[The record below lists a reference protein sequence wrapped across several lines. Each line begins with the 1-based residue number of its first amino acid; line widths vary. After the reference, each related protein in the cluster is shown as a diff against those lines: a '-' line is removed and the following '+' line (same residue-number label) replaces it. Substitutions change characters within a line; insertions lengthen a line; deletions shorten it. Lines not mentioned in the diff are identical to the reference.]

1 MNDLASVLNTLV
13 VVGVVAA
20 LAPLIVA
27 LLPGPRVPQI
37 VLLIIG
43 GVVIGPEGFGL
54 ADPAVL
60 VLLAN
65 IGLGLVFLLAGY
77 ELDPAV
83 FGERAGRLALVGWLI
98 TVALAAG
105 LVGALEAIG
114 FVHAFVPVALG
125 LTTTALGTL
134 LPILRDHDLLAG
146 RFGRYILAAGAVGEL
161 LPILGI
167 AIFLGAH
174 SQFVGIL
181 SLASV
186 GVLAVILSL
195 APRLARGSR
204 IERIFKEGEHSTS
217 QTTLRFSIVLLL
229 FLLAVAAQFG
239 LDVVLGA
246 FLAGM
251 VLRRWAPGDVH
262 SLEEK
267 LDAIGYGF
275 FIPVFFI
282 PGLLHRI
289 GDEPRRGLDRPGP
302 LRLLIFFVLLLV
314 IRGLPA
320 LLVYRRALS
329 MTQRLQMMFIT
340 ATALPLLVALAEIG
354 LRNGTML
361 PENAAALVGAGV
373 LSVIVYPAV
382 AVAIGTR
389 RTAREQ
395 ALSTS
400 PEPRNKPIAPGPTGE
415 PPSPRA
421 PREPAAPTDDG
432 RVTRRRCGR

>member
-1 MNDLASVLNTLV
+1 MDDLASVLNTLV

-43 GVVIGPEGFGL
+43 GILIGPEGLGL

-60 VLLAN
+60 TLLAN

-83 FGERAGRLALVGWLI
+83 FGERAGRLALVGWVI
-98 TVALAAG
+98 TVGLAAG
-105 LVGALEAIG
+105 LVGVLESIG
-114 FVHAFVPVALG
+114 FVHAFVPVALA

-204 IERIFKEGEHSTS
+204 IERVFKEGEHSTS

-267 LDAIGYGF
+267 LDAVGYGF
-275 FIPVFFI
+275 FIPVFFVVS
-282 PGLLHRI
+282 GMT
-289 GDEPRRGLDRPGP
+289 LDVDSIAENPVRM
-302 LRLLIFFVLLLV
+302 LVFFVLLLV

-361 PENAAALVGAGV
+361 SENAAALVGAGV

-382 AVAIGTR
+382 AVAIGSR
-389 RTAREQ
+389 RTARQQ
-395 ALSTS
+395 AAPTS
-400 PEPRNKPIAPGPTGE
+400 AEPRNEPIAPGPTGE
-415 PPSPRA
+415 PASPSA
-421 PREPAAPTDDG
+421 PREPVAPADE
-432 RVTRRRCGR
+432 V

>member
-43 GVVIGPEGFGL
+43 GIVIGPEGFGL

-60 VLLAN
+60 ILLAN

-105 LVGALEAIG
+105 LVGVLEAIG

-275 FIPVFFI
+275 FIPVFFVVS
-282 PGLLHRI
+282 GMT
-289 GDEPRRGLDRPGP
+289 LDVDSIVQAP

-395 ALSTS
+395 AAPLLRSRGTS
-400 PEPRNKPIAPGPTGE
+400 RLLPARPASLA
-415 PPSPRA
+415 SPRA
-421 PREPAAPTDDG
+421 PREPVAPTDECDP
-432 RVTRRRCGR
+432 

>member
-1 MNDLASVLNTLV
+1 MDDLASVLNTLV

-43 GVVIGPEGFGL
+43 GILIGPEGLGL

-60 VLLAN
+60 TLLAN

-83 FGERAGRLALVGWLI
+83 FGERAGRLALVGWVI
-98 TVALAAG
+98 TVGLAAG
-105 LVGALEAIG
+105 LVGVLESIG
-114 FVHAFVPVALG
+114 FVHAFVPVALA

-204 IERIFKEGEHSTS
+204 IERVFKEGEHSTS

-267 LDAIGYGF
+267 LDAVGYGF
-275 FIPVFFI
+275 FIPVFFVVS
-282 PGLLHRI
+282 GMT
-289 GDEPRRGLDRPGP
+289 LDVDSIAENPVRM
-302 LRLLIFFVLLLV
+302 LAFFVLLLV

-320 LLVYRRALS
+320 LLVYHRALS

-361 PENAAALVGAGV
+361 SENAAALVGAGV

-382 AVAIGTR
+382 AVAIGSR
-389 RTAREQ
+389 RTARQQ
-395 ALSTS
+395 AAPTS
-400 PEPRNKPIAPGPTGE
+400 AEPRNEPIAPGPTGE
-415 PPSPRA
+415 PASPSA
-421 PREPAAPTDDG
+421 PREPVAPADE
-432 RVTRRRCGR
+432 V

>member
-1 MNDLASVLNTLV
+1 MDDLASVLNTLV

-43 GVVIGPEGFGL
+43 GIVIGPEGLGL
-54 ADPAVL
+54 ADPAAL
-60 VLLAN
+60 ILLAN

-83 FGERAGRLALVGWLI
+83 FGERAGRLALVCWVI
-98 TVALAAG
+98 TVGLAAG
-105 LVGALEAIG
+105 LVGVLESIG
-114 FVHAFVPVALG
+114 YVHAFVPVALA

-204 IERIFKEGEHSTS
+204 IERVFREGEHSTS

-267 LDAIGYGF
+267 LDAVGYGF
-275 FIPVFFI
+275 FIPVFFVVS
-282 PGLLHRI
+282 GMT
-289 GDEPRRGLDRPGP
+289 LDVDSIAENPVRM
-302 LRLLIFFVLLLV
+302 LVFFVLLLV

-361 PENAAALVGAGV
+361 SENAAALVGAGV

-382 AVAIGTR
+382 AVAIGSR
-389 RTAREQ
+389 RTARQQ
-395 ALSTS
+395 AALTS
-400 PEPRNKPIAPGPTGE
+400 AEPRNEPIAPDPTGE
-415 PPSPRA
+415 PASPSA
-421 PREPAAPTDDG
+421 PREPVAPVDE
-432 RVTRRRCGR
+432 V

>member
-43 GVVIGPEGFGL
+43 GIVIGPEGFGL

-60 VLLAN
+60 ILLAN

-105 LVGALEAIG
+105 LVGVLAAIG

-204 IERIFKEGEHSTS
+204 IERIIKEGEHATS

-275 FIPVFFI
+275 FIPVFFVVS
-282 PGLLHRI
+282 GMN
-289 GDEPRRGLDRPGP
+289 LDVDSIVEAP
-302 LRLLIFFVLLLV
+302 LRLLVFFVLLLV
-314 IRGLPA
+314 VRGLPA

-340 ATALPLLVALAEIG
+340 ATTLPLLVALAEIG

-395 ALSTS
+395 AASTS
-400 PEPRNKPIAPGPTGE
+400 PEPRNEPIAPGPTGE
-415 PPSPRA
+415 PV
-421 PREPAAPTDDG
+421 APTRR

>member
-43 GVVIGPEGFGL
+43 GIVIGPEGFGL

-60 VLLAN
+60 ILLAN

-105 LVGALEAIG
+105 LVGVLEAIG

-282 PGLLHRI
+282 VSGMN
-289 GDEPRRGLDRPGP
+289 LDVDSIVQAP

-382 AVAIGTR
+382 AVAIGDAENR
-389 RTAREQ
+389 
-395 ALSTS
+395 
-400 PEPRNKPIAPGPTGE
+400 
-415 PPSPRA
+415 PRA
-421 PREPAAPTDDG
+421 GRVHFSGAAERADCSRPDRRACRTDG
-432 RVTRRRCGR
+432 RRVTRRRCGR

>member
-1 MNDLASVLNTLV
+1 VDDLGSVLNTLV

-43 GVVIGPEGFGL
+43 GIVIGPEGFGL
-54 ADPAVL
+54 ADPAAL

-83 FGERAGRLALVGWLI
+83 FGERAGRLALVGWAIALG
-98 TVALAAG
+98 LAAG
-105 LVGALEAIG
+105 LVGILEAAG
-114 FVHAFVPVALG
+114 FVRAFVPVALA

-134 LPILRDHDLLAG
+134 LPILRDHNLLAG
-146 RFGRYILAAGAVGEL
+146 PFGRYILAAGAVGEL
-161 LPILGI
+161 LPIIGI
-167 AIFLGAH
+167 AIFLGAN

-186 GVLAVILSL
+186 GALAVVLSV

-204 IERIFKEGEHSTS
+204 IERVFKEGEHSTS

-267 LDAIGYGF
+267 LDAVGYGF
-275 FIPVFFI
+275 FIPVFFVVS
-282 PGLLHRI
+282 GMT
-289 GDEPRRGLDRPGP
+289 LDVDSIAENP
-302 LRLLIFFVLLLV
+302 LRLLAFFVLLLLV
-314 IRGLPA
+314 RGLPA

-361 PENAAALVGAGV
+361 PENASALVGAGV
-373 LSVIVYPAV
+373 LSVIVYPAI

-389 RTAREQ
+389 GAAREQ
-395 ALSTS
+395 A
-400 PEPRNKPIAPGPTGE
+400 APASG
-415 PPSPRA
+415 RA
-421 PREPAAPTDDG
+421 PHEPVGPADE
-432 RVTRRRCGR
+432 V

>member
-43 GVVIGPEGFGL
+43 GIVIGPEGFGL

-83 FGERAGRLALVGWLI
+83 FRERAGRLALVGWLI

-105 LVGALEAIG
+105 LVGVLEAIG

-275 FIPVFFI
+275 FIPVFFVVS
-282 PGLLHRI
+282 GMN
-289 GDEPRRGLDRPGP
+289 LDVDSIVQAP

-395 ALSTS
+395 AAPTS
-400 PEPRNKPIAPGPTGE
+400 PEPRNKPTAPGPTGE
-415 PPSPRA
+415 PASPGP
-421 PREPAAPTDDG
+421 PREPAAPTDD
-432 RVTRRRCGR
+432 V

>member
-60 VLLAN
+60 ILLAN

-105 LVGALEAIG
+105 LVGVLEAIG

-282 PGLLHRI
+282 VSGMN
-289 GDEPRRGLDRPGP
+289 LDVDSIVQAP

-395 ALSTS
+395 AASTS
-400 PEPRNKPIAPGPTGE
+400 PEPRNEPIAPGPTGE
-415 PPSPRA
+415 PV
-421 PREPAAPTDDG
+421 APTDD
-432 RVTRRRCGR
+432 V

>member
-1 MNDLASVLNTLV
+1 MDDLPSVLNTLV
-13 VVGVVAA
+13 VVGLVAA
-20 LAPLIVA
+20 LAPLVVA

-43 GVVIGPEGFGL
+43 GIVIGPAGLGL
-54 ADPAVL
+54 ADPVAL
-60 VLLAN
+60 NLLAN

-83 FGERAGRLALVGWLI
+83 FVERAGRLALLGWVIAL
-98 TVALAAG
+98 ALAAG
-105 LVGALEAIG
+105 LVGVLAAIG
-114 FVHAFVPVALG
+114 FVRAFVPVALA

-174 SQFVGIL
+174 SQFVGL
-181 SLASV
+181 VSLASV
-186 GVLAVILSL
+186 GLLALVLTF
-195 APRLARGSR
+195 APRLARGTR
-204 IERIFKEGEHSTS
+204 LERIMKEGEHSTS
-217 QTTLRFSIVLLL
+217 QTTLRFTIVLLL
-229 FLLAVAAQFG
+229 FLLAVAARFG

-251 VLRRWAPGDVH
+251 VLRRWAPGDTH

-275 FIPVFFI
+275 FIPVFFVVS
-282 PGLLHRI
+282 GMN
-289 GDEPRRGLDRPGP
+289 LDVDAIVASP
-302 LRLLIFFVLLLV
+302 LRLLVFFVLLLV
-314 IRGLPA
+314 VRGLPS
-320 LLVYRRALS
+320 LFVYRRALPL
-329 MTQRLQMMFIT
+329 TQRLQMMFIT

-361 PENAAALVGAGV
+361 RENAAALVGAGV
-373 LSVIVYPAV
+373 LSVVVYPAV
-382 AVAIGTR
+382 AVAIGAR
-389 RTAREQ
+389 GAAREQ
-395 ALSTS
+395 TTPPTTGPAD
-400 PEPRNKPIAPGPTGE
+400 GPTASGL
-415 PPSPRA
+415 PR
-421 PREPAAPTDDG
+421 
-432 RVTRRRCGR
+432 

>member
-1 MNDLASVLNTLV
+1 MDDLSSVLNTLLV
-13 VVGVVAA
+13 VSVVAA

-27 LLPGPRVPQI
+27 LLPGLRIPQI
-37 VLLIIG
+37 VVLIIG
-43 GVVIGPEGFGL
+43 GILIGPQGFGL
-54 ADPAVL
+54 AEPAVL
-60 VLLAN
+60 NLIAN
-65 IGLGLVFLLAGY
+65 VGLGLVFLLAGY
-77 ELDPAV
+77 ELDPTV
-83 FGERAGRLALVGWLI
+83 FAERAGRLALLGWVV
-98 TVALAAG
+98 TAAVAAG

-146 RFGRYILAAGAVGEL
+146 RFGRYVLAAGAVGEL
-161 LPILGI
+161 LPIVGI

-174 SQFVGIL
+174 SQFVGL
-181 SLASV
+181 
-186 GVLAVILSL
+186 
-195 APRLARGSR
+195 
-204 IERIFKEGEHSTS
+204 ERIMKEGEHSTS

-229 FLLAVAAQFG
+229 FLLAVAARFG

-251 VLRRWAPGDVH
+251 VLRRWAPGDTH

-275 FIPVFFI
+275 FIPVFFVVS
-282 PGLLHRI
+282 GMN
-289 GDEPRRGLDRPGP
+289 LDVDAIIAAP
-302 LRLLIFFVLLLV
+302 LRLLVFFVLLLV
-314 IRGLPA
+314 LRGLPA

-400 PEPRNKPIAPGPTGE
+400 PEPRNEPTAPGPTGE
-415 PPSPRA
+415 PV
-421 PREPAAPTDDG
+421 APTDD
-432 RVTRRRCGR
+432 V

>member
-1 MNDLASVLNTLV
+1 MDDLSSVLNTLL

-37 VLLIIG
+37 VVLIIG
-43 GVVIGPEGFGL
+43 GILIGPQGFGL
-54 ADPAVL
+54 AEPAVL
-60 VLLAN
+60 NLMAN

-83 FGERAGRLALVGWLI
+83 FGERAGRLALVGWVI
-98 TVALAAG
+98 TAALAAG
-105 LVGALEAIG
+105 LVGVLAAVG

-134 LPILRDHDLLAG
+134 LPILRDHNLLAG

-174 SQFVGIL
+174 SQFVAIL

-186 GVLAVILSL
+186 GVLAVVLSF

-204 IERIFKEGEHSTS
+204 IERIMKEGEHATS

-267 LDAIGYGF
+267 LDAVGYGF
-275 FIPVFFI
+275 FIPVFFVVS
-282 PGLLHRI
+282 GMT
-289 GDEPRRGLDRPGP
+289 LDVHSIVEAP
-302 LRLLIFFVLLLV
+302 LRLLVFFVLLLV
-314 IRGLPA
+314 VRGLPA

-361 PENAAALVGAGV
+361 PENAPLWSA
-373 LSVIVYPAV
+373 PACC
-382 AVAIGTR
+382 R
-389 RTAREQ
+389 
-395 ALSTS
+395 
-400 PEPRNKPIAPGPTGE
+400 
-415 PPSPRA
+415 
-421 PREPAAPTDDG
+421 
-432 RVTRRRCGR
+432 

>member
-43 GVVIGPEGFGL
+43 GIVIGPEGFGL

-60 VLLAN
+60 ILLAN

-98 TVALAAG
+98 TVSLAAG
-105 LVGALEAIG
+105 LVGVLEAIG

-282 PGLLHRI
+282 VSGMN
-289 GDEPRRGLDRPGP
+289 LDVDSIVQAP
-302 LRLLIFFVLLLV
+302 LRLLVFFVLLLV

-382 AVAIGTR
+382 AVGIGAR

-395 ALSTS
+395 AASTS
-400 PEPRNKPIAPGPTGE
+400 PEPRNEPIAPGSTDE
-415 PPSPRA
+415 PASPRA
-421 PREPAAPTDDG
+421 PREPVAPTDE
-432 RVTRRRCGR
+432 V

>member
-1 MNDLASVLNTLV
+1 MDDLASVLNTLV

-20 LAPLIVA
+20 LAPLIVG

-37 VLLIIG
+37 VLLIVG
-43 GVVIGPEGFGL
+43 GILIGPEGFGL

-60 VLLAN
+60 ILLAN

-83 FGERAGRLALVGWLI
+83 FAERAGRLALVGWVIALG
-98 TVALAAG
+98 LAAG
-105 LVGALEAIG
+105 LVGVLAATG
-114 FVHAFVPVALG
+114 FVRAFIPVALA

-134 LPILRDHDLLAG
+134 LPILRDHNLLEG

-186 GVLAVILSL
+186 GVLAVILSF
-195 APRLARGSR
+195 APRVARGSR
-204 IERIFKEGEHSTS
+204 LERVFKEGEHSTS
-217 QTTLRFSIVLLL
+217 QTTLRFTIVLLL

-251 VLRRWAPGDVH
+251 VLRRWAPGDIH

-267 LDAIGYGF
+267 LDAVGYGF
-275 FIPVFFI
+275 FIPVFFVVS
-282 PGLLHRI
+282 GMT
-289 GDEPRRGLDRPGP
+289 LDVDSIAENPA
-302 LRLLIFFVLLLV
+302 RLLVFFVMLLLV
-314 IRGLPA
+314 RGLPA

-340 ATALPLLVALAEIG
+340 ATSLPLLVALAEIG

-361 PENAAALVGAGV
+361 PENASALVGAGV

-382 AVAIGTR
+382 AVAIG
-389 RTAREQ
+389 ARSAAHEQ
-395 ALSTS
+395 AASTS
-400 PEPRNKPIAPGPTGE
+400 PDPQDGPGARAPTDEPAA
-415 PPSPRA
+415 PRA
-421 PREPAAPTDDG
+421 PREPVAPVDD
-432 RVTRRRCGR
+432 V

>member
-1 MNDLASVLNTLV
+1 MDDLSSVLNTLLV
-13 VVGVVAA
+13 VSVVAA

-27 LLPGPRVPQI
+27 LLPGLRVPQI

-43 GVVIGPEGFGL
+43 GIVIGPEGLGL
-54 ADPAVL
+54 AEPTVL
-60 VLLAN
+60 NLIAN

-83 FGERAGRLALVGWLI
+83 FVERAGRLALLGWVI
-98 TVALAAG
+98 AGGLAAG
-105 LVGALEAIG
+105 LVGVLAAIG
-114 FVHAFVPVALG
+114 FVHAFVPVAIG

-134 LPILRDHDLLAG
+134 LPILRDHNLLAG

-174 SQFVGIL
+174 SQFVGIV
-181 SLASV
+181 SLLSV
-186 GVLAVILSL
+186 GVLAVILSV
-195 APRLARGSR
+195 APRLARGTR
-204 IERIFKEGEHSTS
+204 LERIMEEGEHSTS

-229 FLLAVAAQFG
+229 FLLAVAARFG

-251 VLRRWAPGDVH
+251 VLRRWAPGDSH

-267 LDAIGYGF
+267 LDAVGYGF
-275 FIPVFFI
+275 FIPVFFVVS
-282 PGLLHRI
+282 GMN
-289 GDEPRRGLDRPGP
+289 LDVDSIVESP
-302 LRLLIFFVLLLV
+302 LRLLVFFGLLLV
-314 IRGLPA
+314 VRGLPS

-340 ATALPLLVALAEIG
+340 ATSLPLLVALAEIG

-373 LSVIVYPAV
+373 LSVIVYPAA
-382 AVAIGTR
+382 AVAIGAR
-389 RTAREQ
+389 RADREQ
-395 ALSTS
+395 AAPASLG
-400 PEPRNKPIAPGPTGE
+400 PPDEPTPLRSSEPGMPD
-415 PPSPRA
+415 PPRA
-421 PREPAAPTDDG
+421 PATPADEASHDDPRADPAA
-432 RVTRRRCGR
+432 R

>member
-282 PGLLHRI
+282 VSGMN
-289 GDEPRRGLDRPGP
+289 LDVDSIVQAP

-320 LLVYRRALS
+320 LLVYRRPLS

-395 ALSTS
+395 AASTS
-400 PEPRNKPIAPGPTGE
+400 PEPRNEPIAPGPTGE
-415 PPSPRA
+415 PV
-421 PREPAAPTDDG
+421 APTDD
-432 RVTRRRCGR
+432 V